1 MIHDATI
8 LAEIR
13 EHAARTGWTDD
24 ALLLD
29 MAHEALCLRFR
40 GMSPETKDSLRRRM
54 ARLWADR
61 TSIMGPV

>member
-40 GMSPETKDSLRRRM
+40 GMSPETRGNLRRRM
-54 ARLWADR
+54 ARLWAAR
-61 TSIMGPV
+61 VSIMGPV

>member
-1 MIHDATI
+1 MITDTAI

-40 GMSPETKDSLRRRM
+40 GMSPETKDNLRRRM
-54 ARLWADR
+54 ARLWTAR
-61 TSIMGPV
+61 TRIMGPV